1 MNPKELQFRIEGTV
15 TSSTDDDYE
24 SLLCAI
30 GNQSAPDWHPRHIG
44 QVVSENDR
52 VVEAVRFARANQMR
66 VAVRGGVTCSS
77 VRSIITRRAI
87 RNFS

>member
-15 TSSTDDDYE
+15 TSFTDDDYE
-24 SLLCAI
+24 SLRRAI
-30 GNQSAPDWHPRHIG
+30 WNQSAPGRHPRHIV
-44 QVVSENDR
+44 QVVSEND

-77 VRSIITRRAI
+77 VRSRIMRRAI

>member
-1 MNPKELQFRIEGTV
+1 VNPKELQFRIEGTV

-24 SLLCAI
+24 SLRRAI
-30 GNQSAPDWHPRHIG
+30 WNQSAPDRHPRHIV
-44 QVVSENDR
+44 QVVSEND

-77 VRSIITRRAI
+77 VRSRITRRAI